1 MQPLLKT
8 HLKRGPMAKQR
19 NHGKAE
25 DTEAEKT
32 VEHFDLFK
40 GESPL
45 WPLSRLN
52 LANWAGESVGPNR
65 EQKRGLRIGF
75 RLL

>member
-32 VEHFDLFK
+32 VEHLDFVAFCSDF
-40 GESPL
+40 
-45 WPLSRLN
+45 
-52 LANWAGESVGPNR
+52 VHM
-65 EQKRGLRIGF
+65 
-75 RLL
+75 